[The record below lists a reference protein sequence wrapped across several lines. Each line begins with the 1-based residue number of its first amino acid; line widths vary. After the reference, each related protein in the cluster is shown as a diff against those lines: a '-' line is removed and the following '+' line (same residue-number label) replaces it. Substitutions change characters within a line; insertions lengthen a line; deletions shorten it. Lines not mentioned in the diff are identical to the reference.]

1 MISEELLKSEIC
13 FAPEAGAV
21 LLQLQVSITISGVPI
36 KSQLVMDI
44 TLRSSSFQLSA
55 LQFPFSGAAHYS
67 HYKGPTCM
75 GTVCLSP
82 GKPHRTQH
90 KRFPGTSR
98 TPRPSDLCPK
108 QMCCLFMLLL
118 IYEDPLD
125 AAWILM
131 RKEFNLR
138 LRRSGDSTFMHLP
151 WQQMQTAWPVSLCLL
166 FKSWDLPQFKIKSLD
181 LALSFA
187 EQ

>member
-1 MISEELLKSEIC
+1 MISEELFKSETC
-13 FAPEAGAV
+13 LAPEAGAV
-21 LLQLQVSITISGVPI
+21 LLQLEVSITISAVPI

-67 HYKGPTCM
+67 HYKDPTCM

-90 KRFPGTSR
+90 KRFPGASR
-98 TPRPSDLCPK
+98 TTCPSDLCPK
-108 QMCCLFMLLL
+108 QTCCLFTLLL

-125 AAWILM
+125 AACILM
-131 RKEFNLR
+131 RKEFNQR
-138 LRRSGDSTFMHLP
+138 LRTSGDSSFMHLP
-151 WQQMQTAWPVSLCLL
+151 
-166 FKSWDLPQFKIKSLD
+166 
-181 LALSFA
+181 
-187 EQ
+187 